1 MPAVLEEAFSSPFY
15 KFKGLNPHGQMNPHG
30 QIDQTQSTSDTE
42 SLRNPLWIQQEVRE
56 DKVKADQVKAD
67 QIKAD
72 QVKADQIKAN
82 PFNEPPAPQTINHNC
97 DRSLAVIMSCPHC
110 RNKLR
115 MLMSQNGGAINVPN
129 FNIENLN
136 NSTVSNFL
144 FGIAVLFLVD
154 RMIKLTARTA

>member
-1 MPAVLEEAFSSPFY
+1 MPAILEEAFSSPFY

-42 SLRNPLWIQQEVRE
+42 SLRNPLWIQQE
-56 DKVKADQVKAD
+56 
-67 QIKAD
+67 IKAD
-72 QVKADQIKAN
+72 PVKVNHVKDEQ
-82 PFNEPPAPQTINHNC
+82 PAPKTLPAQGNHNC

>member
-1 MPAVLEEAFSSPFY
+1 MPAILEEAFSSPFY

-42 SLRNPLWIQQEVRE
+42 SLRNPLWIQQEI
-56 DKVKADQVKAD
+56 KADPVKEHQVKVNQVKAHP
-67 QIKAD
+67 
-72 QVKADQIKAN
+72 VKDEQ
-82 PFNEPPAPQTINHNC
+82 PAPVQDNHNC

>member
-42 SLRNPLWIQQEVRE
+42 SLRNPLWIQQEV
-56 DKVKADQVKAD
+56 KADQVKEHQVKAD

-72 QVKADQIKAN
+72 QIKADQIKAN
-82 PFNEPPAPQTINHNC
+82 PFNEPPAPQTLNHNC

>member
-42 SLRNPLWIQQEVRE
+42 SLRNPLWIQQEV
-56 DKVKADQVKAD
+56 KADQVKEHQVKAD

-72 QVKADQIKAN
+72 QIKADQIKAN
-82 PFNEPPAPQTINHNC
+82 PFNEPPAPQTLNHNC

-110 RNKLR
+110 RNK
-115 MLMSQNGGAINVPN
+115 SQNGGAINVPN